1 MDNYIIYSAKSVS
14 LLQEGEFSIVPSA
27 TEISVMKVKT
37 LNEPISDPKNA
48 PKNGKVI
55 ISVYFSK
62 GISFESAK
70 KMGDKLADQ
79 FFNHFS
85 YAKDIGLG
93 RSEYIRSSF
102 VESEII
108 SRMEVNY
115 SIISPIES
123 SDIENVLES
132 LENNNL
138 NLNYMKLYRTALNN
152 TDPIAEFMILYS
164 ILEFILPGRGQPKVC
179 RFAMRHGYKKDHY
192 NKSKKRQECL
202 FTWLRNKIGHTDGDV
217 DFEQVKT
224 LMSQN
229 NRKLAELTKS
239 AIDKTSKL

>member
-1 MDNYIIYSAKSVS
+1 MDNYIMYSAKSVS

-85 YAKDIGLG
+85 YTKDIGLG

-115 SIISPIES
+115 SIMSPIET

-152 TDPIAEFMILYS
+152 TDPIAKFMILYS
-164 ILEFILPGRGQPKVC
+164 ILEFILPGRGQYKVC
-179 RFAMRHGYKKDHY
+179 NFAVRNGYKKEHH
-192 NKSKKRQECL
+192 NKVLSRRECI

-217 DFEQVKT
+217 DFEQVKA

-229 NRKLAELTKS
+229 NLRLAELTKS